1 MPVFLLNAVIETIKY
16 IISGGRKSM
25 QKIHVKANRHWM
37 NDPNGFIYYK
47 GKYHLFY
54 QCFPYEARWGRMH
67 WAHVVSDDLVN
78 WEYQGIA
85 VFPSK
90 TDDRDGCF
98 SGSAVEDEG
107 KLYLYYTGVRYL
119 VENPEDI
126 NLFLDEQ
133 FVSAQMLIT
142 SEDGYHF
149 DNIKDKKTII
159 PVFNNS
165 EIGDA
170 RHTRDPKVWK
180 EDDGWYMVLGST
192 INNKQGKLLFFKSTD
207 KKNWTYMNFV
217 TKDNGFGWMWE
228 CPDYFQTDGEQILI
242 FSPMDFNKGG
252 KSYSDQSICMK
263 VMFQKETCHME
274 MPDTYQYLDYG
285 LDLYAPQTTV
295 DEAGRRVL
303 LAWLR
308 MPKPVDGQ
316 WSGMQCIPRVIEVK
330 NDHIY
335 FRVHPNIRNAFSKKI
350 NSPDEADE
358 NGYRVSFSLE
368 DGETVDIGGYQITRK
383 GNKIHTDRGRLVDTS
398 WEMQTE
404 FSTPDLKDGFQI
416 DVYVDPDLIEV
427 FVNDGE
433 YIISNCVYNLGT
445 DIHQQGNVK
454 YEMYTLEGT
463 EVSEV

>member
-1 MPVFLLNAVIETIKY
+1 MGAAGKD
-16 IISGGRKSM
+16 SGCNSM
-25 QKIHVKANRHWM
+25 RVGLIDVDGHNF
-37 NDPNGFIYYK
+37 PNIPLMKLSAWHKQQGDTVEW
-47 GKYHLFY
+47 
-54 QCFPYEARWGRMH
+54 YEP
-67 WAHVVSDDLVN
+67 L
-78 WEYQGIA
+78 
-85 VFPSK
+85 
-90 TDDRDGCF
+90 F
-98 SGSAVEDEG
+98 SGHMNRVYMSKVFSFTQDYPYFVDADEVVRGGSGYCIELTDGREHYQKERDKELPPEVEHIYPD
-107 KLYLYYTGVRYL
+107 
-119 VENPEDI
+119 
-126 NLFLDEQ
+126 
-133 FVSAQMLIT
+133 
-142 SEDGYHF
+142 
-149 DNIKDKKTII
+149 
-159 PVFNNS
+159 
-165 EIGDA
+165 
-170 RHTRDPKVWK
+170 
-180 EDDGWYMVLGST
+180 YMVLGST

-416 DVYVDPDLIEV
+416 DVYVDPNLIEV

-463 EVSEV
+463 DVSEV

>member
-1 MPVFLLNAVIETIKY
+1 M
-16 IISGGRKSM
+16 SGFCR
-25 QKIHVKANRHWM
+25 W
-37 NDPNGFIYYK
+37 Y
-47 GKYHLFY
+47 GKDICSQFNQNKLDAF
-54 QCFPYEARWGRMH
+54 R
-67 WAHVVSDDLVN
+67 DLVESTQERLIVFYSFN
-78 WEYQGIA
+78 DELWNMKKICQELDRPISEINGHTKDLTAYEQESNSVTLCQYQSA
-85 VFPSK
+85 SK
-90 TDDRDGCF
+90 GLNLQKCNRIIYF
-98 SGSAVEDEG
+98 SLPLS
-107 KLYLYYTGVRYL
+107 
-119 VENPEDI
+119 
-126 NLFLDEQ
+126 
-133 FVSAQMLIT
+133 
-142 SEDGYHF
+142 SEDF
-149 DNIKDKKTII
+149 EQSKK
-159 PVFNNS
+159 
-165 EIGDA
+165 
-170 RHTRDPKVWK
+170 
-180 EDDGWYMVLGST
+180 
-192 INNKQGKLLFFKSTD
+192 KLLFFKSTD

-416 DVYVDPDLIEV
+416 DVYVDPNLIEV

-463 EVSEV
+463 DVSEV

>member
-1 MPVFLLNAVIETIKY
+1 
-16 IISGGRKSM
+16 M

-67 WAHVVSDDLVN
+67 WAHVVSNDLVN
-78 WEYQGIA
+78 WEYHGIA

-90 TDDRDGCF
+90 TDDRNGCF
-98 SGSAVEDEG
+98 SGSAIEEDG

-159 PVFNNS
+159 PVFKNS

-180 EDDGWYMVLGST
+180 ENDGWYMVLGST
-192 INNKQGKLLFFKSTD
+192 NDNQQGKLLFFKSTD
-207 KKNWTYMNFV
+207 KKNWTYINFA
-217 TKDNGFGWMWE
+217 TKEHGFGWMWE
-228 CPDYFQTDGEQILI
+228 CPDYFEADGKQILI
-242 FSPMDFNKGG
+242 FSPMDFYKDG
-252 KSYSDQSICMK
+252 KAYSDQSICMK
-263 VMFQKETCHME
+263 VKFQKETCHME

-285 LDLYAPQTTV
+285 LDLYSPQTTV
-295 DEAGRRVL
+295 DEKGKRVL

-308 MPKPVDGQ
+308 MPEAVEGE
-316 WSGMQCIPRVIEVK
+316 WSGMQCIPRVVEVK
-330 NDHIY
+330 NGHIY
-335 FRVHPNIRNAFSKKI
+335 FRVHPNIKKAFNRKI
-350 NSPDEADE
+350 DEVKDADKS
-358 NGYRVSFSLE
+358 GYRLSFSLK
-368 DGETVDIGGYQITRK
+368 DGDVINIGGYYIQRSGKRIC
-383 GNKIHTDRGRLVDTS
+383 TDRSSLVDAS
-398 WEMQTE
+398 WNMQME
-404 FSTPDLKDGFQI
+404 FSTPELKDGFKV
-416 DVYVDPDLIEV
+416 DAYVDTNLIEV

-433 YIISNCVYNLGT
+433 YVISNCVYGVGME
-445 DIHQQGNVK
+445 ICQQGDVK
-454 YEMYTLEGT
+454 YEIYTIGETDVLE
-463 EVSEV
+463 V